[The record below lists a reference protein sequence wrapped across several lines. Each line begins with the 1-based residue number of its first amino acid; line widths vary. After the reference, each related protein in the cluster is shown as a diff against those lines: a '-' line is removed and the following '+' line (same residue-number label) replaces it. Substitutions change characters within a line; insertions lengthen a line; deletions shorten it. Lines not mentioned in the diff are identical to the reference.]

1 MIKITIRRKKDKEK
15 LSTETIDDIKQ
26 KIISDFNSKDV
37 MAANALLND
46 LRQSYAATPDIL
58 AETLSDIA
66 QDCTNNKSKL
76 ALLEEAFKLNPDNPM
91 ILNRYALAKTER
103 EKVEKAETAFEE
115 FERALQIKPDDIKT
129 LKKYRKLLVNHKQ
142 HDKVFE
148 IFERALQV
156 SPDNIKILG
165 SYGATLASGY
175 KQFEKA
181 FEMFERAL
189 KIEPDNSLVLKK
201 YRNARAYYEKWNNH
215 YKLTI
220 NGNNFAK
227 KGQYQKAFEMFERS
241 LQINPNNSTTLNSY
255 GKALAEKGE
264 FQKAFERFE
273 RSLQI
278 NANDTITLT
287 SYGYA
292 LAANNDFQ
300 KAFDQFEK
308 SLQIKADDQI
318 TLFMYA
324 TVLEAAQRY
333 EAAISHLEKI
343 ISFDEL
349 SLGYWR
355 NFIVLK
361 LGQLCYLA
369 KQEANGKKYFD
380 EVIKNARHADVG
392 RLQAAMHILA
402 IKPYSQEATDLLRQI
417 IETSPNHTQALKMLS
432 LDLKPK
438 GYFERFKKNAESA
451 LTDTEMLNRA
461 MYHKILNEISMLKAI
476 TYQIVKDERASE
488 VLSKVIKSIETTYDK
503 MTQRRNE
510 EKTKVAQMPTDQ
522 YEEIVAIISQTAH
535 DVADIVNN
543 ELAII
548 KRRLQRVLKKLNQK
562 ENQKDRLF
570 YKLEKLLQRIES
582 TETALNDLKSVNEG
596 INLHNNTFKNKTL
609 FEPWQT
615 TSTLEHATL
624 SFDIQN
630 GDAEFV
636 GDEEKIK
643 SFLSEL
649 MENALKH
656 NPDKA
661 DFQINISSK
670 VDNAPHNSDK
680 TLRKKI
686 LSANVKKFL
695 LITFSDN
702 GKGIPPEKKEPIFL
716 ALETTSKEGSGL
728 GLFIIKRALEKMNG
742 HIIETGTQ
750 GARFE
755 IDIPYGEQ

>member
-1 MIKITIRRKKDKEK
+1 MF
-15 LSTETIDDIKQ
+15 Q
-26 KIISDFNSKDV
+26 KAKF
-37 MAANALLND
+37 
-46 LRQSYAATPDIL
+46 RQPTPDLL

-66 QDCTNNKSKL
+66 QNCTNNKSKL
-76 ALLEEAFKLNPDNPM
+76 ALLEEAFKLNPDNPT
-91 ILNRYALAKTER
+91 ILNRYAYALTKF
-103 EKVEKAETAFEE
+103 KPKQVKKAFEL
-115 FERALQIKPDDIKT
+115 FERAVQI
-129 LKKYRKLLVNHKQ
+129 
-142 HDKVFE
+142 E
-148 IFERALQV
+148 
-156 SPDNIKILG
+156 PDNVKTF
-165 SYGATLASGY
+165 YKYALALAKY
-175 KQFEKA
+175 DQAEKA

-189 KIEPDNSLVLKK
+189 QLEPNNYKALNSYAIALTHHG
-201 YRNARAYYEKWNNH
+201 RAE
-215 YKLTI
+215 
-220 NGNNFAK
+220 
-227 KGQYQKAFEMFERS
+227 KAFEMFERS
-241 LQINPNNSTTLNSY
+241 LQINANDTIALTSY
-255 GKALAEKGE
+255 GKALSDKGE

-273 RSLQI
+273 RSLQL
-278 NANDTITLT
+278 NANDTIALN

-308 SLQIKADDQI
+308 SLQIKADDHI
-318 TLFMYA
+318 SLFMYA
-324 TVLEAAQRY
+324 TVLEAAQKY

-343 ISFDEL
+343 IRLDDL
-349 SLGYWR
+349 SLGYRR
-355 NFIVLK
+355 NFIFLK

-380 EVIKNARHADVG
+380 WVIKNDRNADVR
-392 RLQAAMHILA
+392 RLQAAKYILA
-402 IKPYSQEATDLLRQI
+402 IQPYSHEGTDLLIKI
-417 IETSPNHTQALKMLS
+417 IETSPNHTQALRMLS

-476 TYQIVKDERASE
+476 AYQIVKDERASE

-503 MTQRRNE
+503 MTQRRDE

-548 KRRLQRVLKKLNQK
+548 KRRLQRVLKKL
-562 ENQKDRLF
+562 NQKDRLF

-680 TLRKKI
+680 TLSKKI
-686 LSANVKKFL
+686 RGANAKKSL

-716 ALETTSKEGSGL
+716 ALETISKEGSGL
-728 GLFIIKRALEKMNG
+728 GLFLIKRALEKMNG